1 VTVFPEPAPGVGEG
15 FRPGDR
21 GLLVPGASVS
31 LTAVQVDG
39 QPTAVRINAGRGGS
53 GFLTETSR
61 AGATDTMGR

>member
-39 QPTAVRINAGRGGS
+39 QPTAVRINAGRGG
-53 GFLTETSR
+53 FRLPY
-61 AGATDTMGR
+61 